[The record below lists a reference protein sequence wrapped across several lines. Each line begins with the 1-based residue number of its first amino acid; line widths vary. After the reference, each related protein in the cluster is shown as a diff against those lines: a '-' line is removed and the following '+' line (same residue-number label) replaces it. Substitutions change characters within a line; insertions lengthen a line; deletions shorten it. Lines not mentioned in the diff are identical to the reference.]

1 MSSFNP
7 QFNPQFGN
15 GSIPDGPNSSPPY
28 SGTYDFSLSNADI
41 IIEAFERIQI
51 GPSAFEPRHIISAR
65 RSLNIELQEWA
76 NRGVNLWVVDQYSVP
91 LTQGISLYTLAPEI
105 VNPLDVYIR
114 TFQLGALNSVAQ
126 SFTTT
131 LGSNQVTINVGG
143 AQVGGYVQIAIPVA
157 IGGIILFGY
166 YPVISVPN
174 ANTATIQA
182 TGQYA
187 NNSVT
192 GGTVPAFTTTLGS
205 ASVNVNIPGHGLL
218 VGQPFNVEVPT
229 TVGGVTL
236 NGSYA
241 VATVVDFNNFTI
253 IAPANALSGATVS
266 ENGGRTQIAVQVQNA
281 APVDIM
287 LYPLSRDDYAM
298 IPDKFVQGRPTT
310 FWFNRLIN
318 PTMTVWQVP
327 DATQP
332 YELMFFAMRRIQD
345 ADPISGQAPEIPMR
359 FLEAL
364 ISKLTARL
372 AEKFK
377 PEMHA
382 AKIALGNAAWDL
394 ASAEDREKAPT
405 YIAPDLSGY
414 FDD

>member
-1 MSSFNP
+1 MSAFNP
-7 QFNPQFGN
+7 QFNQQFGN
-15 GSIPDGPNSSPPY
+15 GSIPDGPNSTPPY

-51 GPSAFEPRHIISAR
+51 GPTAFEPRHIISAR

-114 TFQLGALNSVAQ
+114 TFELGALVNVTP
-126 SFTTT
+126 SFATTM
-131 LGSNQVTINVGG
+131 GSNQVTLNIGG
-143 AQVGGYVQIAIPVA
+143 GMVGGYVQIAIPVA
-157 IGGIILFGY
+157 IAGIILFGY
-166 YPVISVPN
+166 YPVVSVPN
-174 ANTATIQA
+174 ANTTIIEA
-182 TGQYA
+182 VGQYA
-187 NNSVT
+187 NDTLT
-192 GGTVPAFTTTLGS
+192 GGAVPAFTTTLGS
-205 ASVNVNIPGHGLL
+205 ASVNVNIPAHGLL

-241 VATVVDFNNFTI
+241 VATVVDLNNFTI
-253 IAPANALSGATVS
+253 IAAANAISAATVS
-266 ENGGRTQIAVQVQNA
+266 ENGGQTQIAVQVQNT

-298 IPDKFVQGRPTT
+298 IPDKYVQGRPTT

-345 ADPISGQAPEIPMR
+345 ADPVNGQAPEIPMR
-359 FLEAL
+359 FLESL
-364 ISKLTARL
+364 ISGLTARL
-372 AEKFK
+372 AEKFA
-377 PEMHA
+377 PALHA
-382 AKIALGNAAWDL
+382 EKIALASKSWDW
-394 ASAEDREKAPT
+394 ASAEDREKVTFFLAPEMST
-405 YIAPDLSGY
+405 Y

>member
-7 QFNPQFGN
+7 QFNQQFGN
-15 GSIPDGPNSSPPY
+15 GSIPDGPNSTPPY
-28 SGTYDFSLSNADI
+28 SGTYDFALSNADI
-41 IIEAFERIQI
+41 IVEAYERIGI
-51 GPSAFEPRHIISAR
+51 GAAAFDPRHLRSAR

-76 NRGVNLWVVDQYSVP
+76 NRGVNLWTVQQYSVP
-91 LTQGISLYTLAPEI
+91 LTQGVSLYALPPEI

-114 TFQLGALNSVAQ
+114 TFELGSLANVAP

-143 AQVGGYVQIAIPVA
+143 AMIGGYLQIAIPVA
-157 IGGIILFGY
+157 IAGIILYGY

-174 ANTATIQA
+174 ANTTVIQA
-182 TGQYA
+182 DGQYA
-187 NNSVT
+187 NDSVT
-192 GGTVPAFTTTLGS
+192 GGAVPVFTTANGS
-205 ASVNVNIPGHGLL
+205 ASVNVNIPAHGLL
-218 VGQPFNVEVPT
+218 VGQPFNVEIAT
-229 TVGGVTL
+229 AVGGITL
-236 NGSYA
+236 SGSYA

-253 IAPANALSGATVS
+253 IAAATASSVATVS
-266 ENGGRTQIAVQVQNA
+266 ENGGQTQIATQVQNT
-281 APVDIM
+281 APDDIM

-298 IPDKFVQGRPTT
+298 IPDKYVQGRPTT

-364 ISKLTARL
+364 ISALTARL

-377 PEMHA
+377 AEMHA
-382 AKIALGNAAWDL
+382 EKIALAGRAWDL